1 MQIQSTI
8 GKCVAILSLC
18 AIPMMGQSSQNAQQP
33 QQTAQMAA
41 PQSNA
46 APQAGT
52 QQVQAKDIDRP
63 PSASLNEALPRWI
76 SFSGEIRLRGEGF
89 SGAGFKPDDS
99 DGYLLTRLR
108 LNMRLQP
115 TSWMRFYFQGQD
127 AHILGEDQAKI
138 AALPPYHDDFDL
150 RQAYVEFGDVENKTF
165 GFRVG
170 RQELAFGSE
179 RLLGN
184 ANWLNVPRSFDG
196 FRATYRGN
204 GFRLD
209 GFAAC
214 MDRTIDNQF
223 NECVSGSNIYGGY
236 STFTKLIPK
245 TSIEP
250 FLFWRRQ
257 SGLKAETGGIGVMN
271 EATIGIHWNVK
282 PSTGIDYDVE
292 MARQAGSLGTDTISA
307 WAGHWLAGY
316 TFSQSRYKPRAFAE
330 FDYASGDQ
338 NATDGTRGT
347 FDQIYP
353 SGHDLYALTD
363 QIGFRNIQVLR
374 GGFEFKPAAKWK
386 LTTKYGD
393 YWLANIHDALYNGPG
408 TAVAKSAA
416 GTAGR
421 FVGQEIDFIAA
432 YNFNKRTSVGAGL
445 GHLFA
450 GTFLNNTTPGNGYT
464 YPYLQLT
471 YAF

>member
-1 MQIQSTI
+1 MKISAIVCRWAAIYVLVCAPIFSQAQTSAQATGSQQI
-8 GKCVAILSLC
+8 A
-18 AIPMMGQSSQNAQQP
+18 QNG
-33 QQTAQMAA
+33 
-41 PQSNA
+41 S
-46 APQAGT
+46 PQASSSGT
-52 QQVQAKDIDRP
+52 TTQG
-63 PSASLNEALPRWI
+63 SASVISRSPSDDLNEHLPNWL
-76 SFSGEIRLRGEGF
+76 SFSGEIRLRAEGF
-89 SGAGFKPDDS
+89 AGAGFKPDDE
-99 DGYLLTRLR
+99 DGYLLERFR
-108 LNMRLQP
+108 LNMRVQP

-127 AHILGEDQAKI
+127 AHILGEDDTKI
-138 AALPPYHDDFDL
+138 APLPPYHDDFDL

-214 MDRTIDNQF
+214 MDRTIDDQF

-257 SGLKAETGGIGVMN
+257 SGLKAETGAIGVMN
-271 EATIGIHWNVK
+271 EATIGIHWSVK
-282 PSTGIDYDVE
+282 PVAGIDYDVE

-316 TFSQSRYKPRAFAE
+316 TFSHSHYKPRGFAE

-386 LTTKYGD
+386 LTTKYGG
-393 YWLANIHDALYNGPG
+393 YWLANVHDALYNGPG

-421 FVGQEIDFIAA
+421 FVGQELDFIAA